1 MLDLWSF
8 WAAQLSGALAAAIVV
23 LGIPRVDQPSLTGV
37 TLSPGPASMAPALVV
52 ELLFTFA
59 LVYVV
64 LSVGASQR
72 QEHNMFLG
80 VAVGVVVLA
89 GMLAAS
95 SSLGGA
101 LNPAVAFGLSV
112 DGVLSWQ
119 AVGGYVASQL
129 LGAAIAAGLVSHT
142 QHA

>member
-1 MLDLWSF
+1 
-8 WAAQLSGALAAAIVV
+8 
-23 LGIPRVDQPSLTGV
+23 
-37 TLSPGPASMAPALVV
+37 
-52 ELLFTFA
+52 
-59 LVYVV
+59 
-64 LSVGASQR
+64 
-72 QEHNMFLG
+72 MFLG